1 MCTFEDNRQLNQ
13 QNVMFMKLNKYIV
26 YCIASLFIFLAGTTS
41 TATAQSRKELEKEK
55 QKIENE
61 IRKLNKELSTTR
73 KNKNLSNSQLKTL
86 NKKIKQRE
94 KLIKNINSQ
103 LGILETQLVATGDS
117 IQLLKNEI
125 DTLKMEYAKVV
136 QILYKEHGVLNKL
149 TLTVDPLKFN
159 KSYLRTKYYNAYSRY
174 RKHQA
179 QLIQNH
185 QIELENTTF
194 KLLTQKSKQQSL
206 LSQEVKNKK
215 SLASEKALKQRTIDN
230 YKKQEKKLS
239 NELKKKEKQAKQ
251 LQAQIQKIINEELA
265 KARKANKTATPK
277 ENAEDMELSNDFL
290 SNKGRLPWPTAK
302 STVIREY
309 GRYKHKSGGENMN
322 YGIELLTDRGAIVRS
337 VFDGKVTR
345 IATGPNG
352 QKMVFIKHGNYITV
366 YTNLE
371 NVSVKEGTEVAT
383 KQKLGT
389 VHTNNENR
397 AEFNF
402 QIWGGKN
409 AQVES
414 QNPRI
419 WLAK

>member
-1 MCTFEDNRQLNQ
+1 
-13 QNVMFMKLNKYIV
+13 MKLNKYIV
-26 YCIASLFIFLAGTTS
+26 YSIVLAMFFLLETTS
-41 TATAQSRKELEKEK
+41 TASAQSRKQLEKEK

-61 IRKLNKELSTTR
+61 IRKLNKDLSATR
-73 KNKNLSNSQLKTL
+73 KGKTLSNSQLKKL
-86 NKKIKQRE
+86 NQKIVQRE
-94 KLIKNINSQ
+94 KLIKNINTQ
-103 LGILETQLVATGDS
+103 LGMLEIQLVTTSDS

-136 QILYKEHGVLNKL
+136 QVLYKEHGALNKL
-149 TLTVDPLKFN
+149 TLTTDPLQFN

-179 QLIQNH
+179 QLIENH
-185 QIELENTTF
+185 QIELENVSF
-194 KLLTQKSKQQSL
+194 QLVTQKSKQQNL
-206 LSQEVKNKK
+206 LSQEKKNKK
-215 SLASEKALKQRTIDN
+215 QLDSEKALKQKTLKD
-230 YKKQEKKLS
+230 YQKQEKKLTA
-239 NELKKKEKQAKQ
+239 ELKKKEKQAKE
-251 LQAQIQKIINEELA
+251 LQRQIQKIINEELA
-265 KARKANKTATPK
+265 KSKKANKTATPK
-277 ENAEDMELSNDFL
+277 ENAEEIELSNDFL
-290 SNKGRLPWPTAK
+290 ANKGRLPWPTAK

-322 YGIELLTDRGAIVRS
+322 YGIELLTDRGATIRS

-352 QKMVFIKHGNYITV
+352 YKMVFIKHGNYITV

-371 NVSVKEGTEVAT
+371 TVSVKEGSDVAT
-383 KQKLGT
+383 KQKIG
-389 VHTNNENR
+389 VIHTNNENR

-402 QIWGGKN
+402 QIWGGKE

>member
-1 MCTFEDNRQLNQ
+1 
-13 QNVMFMKLNKYIV
+13 MKLNKYIV
-26 YCIASLFIFLAGTTS
+26 YSIVLAMFFLLETTS
-41 TATAQSRKELEKEK
+41 TASAQSRKQLEKEK

-61 IRKLNKELSTTR
+61 IRKLNKDLSATR
-73 KNKNLSNSQLKTL
+73 KGKTLSNSQLKKL
-86 NKKIKQRE
+86 NQKIVQRE
-94 KLIKNINSQ
+94 KLIKNINTQ
-103 LGILETQLVATGDS
+103 LGMLETQLITTSDS

-136 QILYKEHGVLNKL
+136 QVLYKEHGVLNKL
-149 TLTVDPLKFN
+149 TLTVDPLQFN

-179 QLIQNH
+179 QLIENH
-185 QIELENTTF
+185 QIELENVTF
-194 KLLTQKSKQQSL
+194 QLVIQKSKQQNL
-206 LSQEVKNKK
+206 LSQEKKNKK
-215 SLASEKALKQRTIDN
+215 QLDSEKALKQKTLKD
-230 YKKQEKKLS
+230 YQKQEKKLTA
-239 NELKKKEKQAKQ
+239 ELKKKEKQAKE
-251 LQAQIQKIINEELA
+251 LQRQIQKIINEELA
-265 KARKANKTATPK
+265 KSKKANKTATPK
-277 ENAEDMELSNDFL
+277 ENAEEMELSNDFL
-290 SNKGRLPWPTAK
+290 ANKGRLPWPTAK

-322 YGIELLTDRGAIVRS
+322 YGIELLTDRGATIRS

-352 QKMVFIKHGNYITV
+352 YKMVFIKHGNYITV

-371 NVSVKEGTEVAT
+371 TVSVKEGSDVAT
-383 KQKLGT
+383 KQKIG
-389 VHTNNENR
+389 VIHTNNENR

-402 QIWGGKN
+402 QIWGGKE

>member
-1 MCTFEDNRQLNQ
+1 
-13 QNVMFMKLNKYIV
+13 MKLNKYIV
-26 YCIASLFIFLAGTTS
+26 YSIVLAMFFLLETTS
-41 TATAQSRKELEKEK
+41 TASAQSRKQLEKEK

-61 IRKLNKELSTTR
+61 IRKLNKDLSATR
-73 KNKNLSNSQLKTL
+73 KGKTLSNSQLKKL
-86 NKKIKQRE
+86 NQKIVQRE
-94 KLIKNINSQ
+94 KLIKNINTQ
-103 LGILETQLVATGDS
+103 LGMLEIQLVTTSDS

-136 QILYKEHGVLNKL
+136 QVLYKEHGALNKL
-149 TLTVDPLKFN
+149 TLTTDPLQFN

-179 QLIQNH
+179 QLIENH
-185 QIELENTTF
+185 QIELENVSF
-194 KLLTQKSKQQSL
+194 QLITQKSKQQNL
-206 LSQEVKNKK
+206 LSQEKKNKK
-215 SLASEKALKQRTIDN
+215 QLDSEKALKQKTLKD
-230 YKKQEKKLS
+230 YQKQEKKLTA
-239 NELKKKEKQAKQ
+239 ELKKKEKQAKE
-251 LQAQIQKIINEELA
+251 LQRQIQKIINEELA
-265 KARKANKTATPK
+265 KSKKANKTATPK
-277 ENAEDMELSNDFL
+277 ENAEEMELSNDFL
-290 SNKGRLPWPTAK
+290 ANKGRLPWPTAK

-322 YGIELLTDRGAIVRS
+322 YGIELLTDRGATIRS

-352 QKMVFIKHGNYITV
+352 YKMVFIKHGNYITV

-371 NVSVKEGTEVAT
+371 TVSVKEGSDVAT
-383 KQKLGT
+383 KQKIG
-389 VHTNNENR
+389 VIHTNNENR

-402 QIWGGKN
+402 QIWGGKE

>member
-1 MCTFEDNRQLNQ
+1 
-13 QNVMFMKLNKYIV
+13 
-26 YCIASLFIFLAGTTS
+26 
-41 TATAQSRKELEKEK
+41 
-55 QKIENE
+55 
-61 IRKLNKELSTTR
+61 
-73 KNKNLSNSQLKTL
+73 
-86 NKKIKQRE
+86 
-94 KLIKNINSQ
+94 
-103 LGILETQLVATGDS
+103 
-117 IQLLKNEI
+117 
-125 DTLKMEYAKVV
+125 
-136 QILYKEHGVLNKL
+136 
-149 TLTVDPLKFN
+149 
-159 KSYLRTKYYNAYSRY
+159 
-174 RKHQA
+174 
-179 QLIQNH
+179 
-185 QIELENTTF
+185 
-194 KLLTQKSKQQSL
+194 
-206 LSQEVKNKK
+206 
-215 SLASEKALKQRTIDN
+215 
-230 YKKQEKKLS
+230 
-239 NELKKKEKQAKQ
+239 
-251 LQAQIQKIINEELA
+251 
-265 KARKANKTATPK
+265 
-277 ENAEDMELSNDFL
+277 MELSNDFL

>member
-1 MCTFEDNRQLNQ
+1 
-13 QNVMFMKLNKYIV
+13 MKLNKYIV
-26 YCIASLFIFLAGTTS
+26 YSIVLAMFFLLETTS
-41 TATAQSRKELEKEK
+41 TASAQSRKQLEKEK

-61 IRKLNKELSTTR
+61 IRKLNKDLSATR
-73 KNKNLSNSQLKTL
+73 KGKTLSNSQLKKL
-86 NKKIKQRE
+86 NQKIVQRE
-94 KLIKNINSQ
+94 KLIKNINTQ
-103 LGILETQLVATGDS
+103 LGMLEIQLVTTSDS

-136 QILYKEHGVLNKL
+136 QVLYKEHGALNKL
-149 TLTVDPLKFN
+149 TLTTDPLQFN

-179 QLIQNH
+179 QLIENH
-185 QIELENTTF
+185 QIELENVSF
-194 KLLTQKSKQQSL
+194 QLVIQKSKQQNL
-206 LSQEVKNKK
+206 LSQEKKNKK
-215 SLASEKALKQRTIDN
+215 QLDSEKALKQKTLKD
-230 YKKQEKKLS
+230 YQKQEKKLTA
-239 NELKKKEKQAKQ
+239 ELKKKEKQAKE
-251 LQAQIQKIINEELA
+251 LQRQIQKIINEELA
-265 KARKANKTATPK
+265 KSKKANKTATPK
-277 ENAEDMELSNDFL
+277 ENAEEMELSNDFL
-290 SNKGRLPWPTAK
+290 ANKGRLPWPTAK

-322 YGIELLTDRGAIVRS
+322 YGIELLTDRGATIRS

-352 QKMVFIKHGNYITV
+352 YKMVFIKHGNYITV

-371 NVSVKEGTEVAT
+371 TVSVKEGSDVAT
-383 KQKLGT
+383 KQKIG
-389 VHTNNENR
+389 VIHTNNENR

-402 QIWGGKN
+402 QIWGGKE

>member
-1 MCTFEDNRQLNQ
+1 
-13 QNVMFMKLNKYIV
+13 MKLNKYIV
-26 YCIASLFIFLAGTTS
+26 YSIVLAMFFLLETTS
-41 TATAQSRKELEKEK
+41 TASAQSRKQLEKEK

-61 IRKLNKELSTTR
+61 IRKLNKDLSATR
-73 KNKNLSNSQLKTL
+73 KGKTLSNSQLKKL
-86 NKKIKQRE
+86 NQKIVQRE
-94 KLIKNINSQ
+94 KLIKNINTQ
-103 LGILETQLVATGDS
+103 LGMLEIQLVTTSDS

-136 QILYKEHGVLNKL
+136 QVLYKEHGALNKL
-149 TLTVDPLKFN
+149 TLTTDPLQFN

-179 QLIQNH
+179 QLIENH
-185 QIELENTTF
+185 QIELENVSF
-194 KLLTQKSKQQSL
+194 QLVTQKSKQQNL
-206 LSQEVKNKK
+206 LSQEKKNKK
-215 SLASEKALKQRTIDN
+215 QLDSEKALKQKTLKD
-230 YKKQEKKLS
+230 YQKQEKKLTA
-239 NELKKKEKQAKQ
+239 ELKKKEKQAKE
-251 LQAQIQKIINEELA
+251 LQRQIQKIINEELA
-265 KARKANKTATPK
+265 KSKKANKTATPK
-277 ENAEDMELSNDFL
+277 ENAEEMELSNDFL
-290 SNKGRLPWPTAK
+290 ANKGRLPWPTAK

-322 YGIELLTDRGAIVRS
+322 YGIELLTDRGATIRS

-352 QKMVFIKHGNYITV
+352 YKMVFIKHGNYITV

-371 NVSVKEGTEVAT
+371 TVSVKEGSDVAT
-383 KQKLGT
+383 KQKIG
-389 VHTNNENR
+389 VIHTNNENR

-402 QIWGGKN
+402 QIWGGKE

>member
-1 MCTFEDNRQLNQ
+1 
-13 QNVMFMKLNKYIV
+13 MKLNKYIV
-26 YCIASLFIFLAGTTS
+26 CCVVSLFVFLSGTTF
-41 TATAQSRKELEKEK
+41 TATAQNRKQLEKEK

-94 KLIKNINSQ
+94 KLIGNINSQ
-103 LGILETQLVATGDS
+103 LGILEKQIVNTGDS
-117 IQLLKNEI
+117 ILLLKSEI
-125 DTLKMEYAKVV
+125 DTLKVEYAKVV
-136 QILYKEHGVLNKL
+136 QLLYKEHGVLNKL
-149 TLTVDPLKFN
+149 TLTVDPLQFN

-179 QLIQNH
+179 QIIENH
-185 QIELENTTF
+185 QVELENTTF
-194 KLLTQKSKQQSL
+194 QLLQQKSKQQSL

-215 SLASEKALKQRTIDN
+215 ELASEKALKQKTIDN
-230 YKKQEKKLS
+230 YKKKEKKLS
-239 NELKKKEKQAKQ
+239 DELKKKEKQAKQ

-265 KARKANKTATPK
+265 RTRKAGQTATPK
-277 ENAEDMELSNDFL
+277 ENAEDIELSNDFL
-290 SNKGRLPWPTAK
+290 ANKGRLPWPTSK

-322 YGIELLTDRGAIVRS
+322 YGIELLTDRGATIRS

-352 QKMVFIKHGNYITV
+352 YKMVFIKHGNYITV

-371 NVSVKEGTEVAT
+371 TVSVKEGTEVAT
-383 KQKLGT
+383 KQKIGV

-402 QIWGGKN
+402 QIWGGKE